1 MKTKTKIKR
10 KWGKV
15 KSYYKVNRGALWF
28 AFIAGIIAAI
38 ILINSLFNAPET
50 SPQPQE
56 QTNGQIP
63 TQDSSQVMPNLQ
75 DPAIQQAAMA
85 LLGGRR

>member
-1 MKTKTKIKR
+1 MAQ
-10 KWGKV
+10 
-15 KSYYKVNRGALWF
+15 NMP
-28 AFIAGIIAAI
+28 
-38 ILINSLFNAPET
+38 NPMPET

>member
-1 MKTKTKIKR
+1 MAQNMAQNMPNPMPK
-10 KWGKV
+10 
-15 KSYYKVNRGALWF
+15 
-28 AFIAGIIAAI
+28 
-38 ILINSLFNAPET
+38 T